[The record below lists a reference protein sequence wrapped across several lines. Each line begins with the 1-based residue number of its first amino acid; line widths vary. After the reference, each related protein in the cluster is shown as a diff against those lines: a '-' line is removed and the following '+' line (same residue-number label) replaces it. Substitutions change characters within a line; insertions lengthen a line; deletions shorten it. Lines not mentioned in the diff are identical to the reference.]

1 MSVSILGFLLAI
13 YITLKKIY
21 LDAPLF
27 GVPSV
32 VVAILIIGGLILMS
46 VGIVGEYMWRNFD
59 ESRKRPT
66 FIVEETTNC
75 GA

>member
-1 MSVSILGFLLAI
+1 M
-13 YITLKKIY
+13 
-21 LDAPLF
+21 
-27 GVPSV
+27 PSV
-32 VVAILIIGGLILMS
+32 VVAILITGGLILMS

-75 GA
+75 GV